1 VKKFRKLIH
10 RWRMGRRMTK
20 LKATIRGIDRSMK
33 REGWPHWKR
42 KQLWRDFIRSAE
54 VRAAF
59 VESISE
65 ILGEKP

>member
-1 VKKFRKLIH
+1 VKKLRKLLH
-10 RWRMGRRMTK
+10 RWRMTRRMAR

-33 REGWPHWKR
+33 RAGWPNWKR

-65 ILGEKP
+65 VLGDKP